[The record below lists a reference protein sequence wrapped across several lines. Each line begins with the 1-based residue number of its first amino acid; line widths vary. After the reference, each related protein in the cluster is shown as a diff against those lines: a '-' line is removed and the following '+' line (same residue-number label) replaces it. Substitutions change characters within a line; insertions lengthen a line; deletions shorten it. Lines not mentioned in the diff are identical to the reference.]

1 MGSDHLTTE
10 LGAPYARQPETL
22 AAALRYLERSGNA
35 DVAEVL
41 GLTGPPVELPEP
53 PGDCP
58 ICGNRLPSHGVC
70 RRREACRAVARERG
84 ESA

>member
-1 MGSDHLTTE
+1 MSSLQTPID
-10 LGAPYARQPETL
+10 APYARHPETL

-41 GLTGPPVELPEP
+41 GLVEPPLELPKP
-53 PGDCP
+53 LGDCP

-70 RRREACRAVARERG
+70 RRRETCRAAARERG
-84 ESA
+84 ECA